1 LLSSLGADEGRVTTA
16 FLAHEVRTALTGIGG
31 SVPILRETSLTSQQR
46 TAVDYIEGAVS
57 HIGELLN
64 LILDTAKLRSGKLEV
79 VSEKTDIEREVES
92 VVKTC
97 AAGARVAGLDLN
109 AYVPSTIPRIRMDRV
124 RLRQILINLVQNA
137 IKFTVKGTVALRV
150 DFTEASDLSFHV
162 TDTGPGMERDA
173 AAGLFDPGRRYQ
185 SSALQRERGGTGL
198 GLVLVSSMVEKLR
211 GTITATSTPGQGTTM
226 TLLLPS
232 VTVESQPSIII
243 KDPSIRVVVYPTPAA
258 VDPMS
263 NTAVLLSV
271 LNDLG
276 VHVERPETSI
286 ALVGVNQRGV
296 STVFLCCP
304 AAEVD
309 GRAQLWLQHCT
320 KDMIV
325 ELSHIPVLASVV
337 RALVRPIVLNDSVQA
352 ATISCPARTIL
363 LAEDDTTSRLLL
375 MRQVSFGDN
384 RCTATTN
391 GLEAVEAYAADP
403 AAFDVVLLDV
413 NMPVLDGPS
422 AAQRIREIE
431 KAHGLRRVR
440 IVALSGNEHEE
451 TELLFGDLADI
462 CLSKPVRREQL
473 REVLWGSGSSKPF
486 ILQI

>member
-1 LLSSLGADEGRVTTA
+1 VNED
-16 FLAHEVRTALTGIGG
+16 
-31 SVPILRETSLTSQQR
+31 
-46 TAVDYIEGAVS
+46 
-57 HIGELLN
+57 
-64 LILDTAKLRSGKLEV
+64 
-79 VSEKTDIEREVES
+79 TDIEREVES

-109 AYVPSTIPRIRMDRV
+109 AYVPPTVPRVLMDRV

-150 DFTEASDLSFHV
+150 DFTEASGLKCQV

-198 GLVLVSSMVEKLR
+198 GLVLVSSMIEKLR
-211 GTITATSTPGQGTTM
+211 GTITATSTPGKGTTM

-232 VTVESQPSIII
+232 VMTVVSKSSKIM
-243 KDPSIRVVVYPTPAA
+243 KDPSIRVVVYPTPAT

-263 NTAVLLSV
+263 NTAVLLSM
-271 LNDLG
+271 LDDLG

-286 ALVGVNQRGV
+286 ALVGVNQLGV

-309 GRAQLWLQHCT
+309 GRAQLWLHQCT
-320 KDMIV
+320 EDMIV
-325 ELSHIPVLASVV
+325 EVSHTPVLASVV
-337 RALVRPIVLNDSVQA
+337 RALLRPIGLNDSVQA
-352 ATISCPARTIL
+352 ATISYPARTIL
-363 LAEDDTTSRLLL
+363 LAEDDMTSRLLL

-391 GLEAVEAYAADP
+391 GREAVEAYAADP

-431 KAHGLRRVR
+431 KEKGLRRVR
-440 IVALSGNEHEE
+440 IVALSGNENEE
-451 TELLFGDLADI
+451 TELLFGDLADV
-462 CLSKPVRREQL
+462 CLSKPVGRERL
-473 REVLWGSGSSKPF
+473 KEVLWGCGSGPRVG
-486 ILQI
+486 IGRE